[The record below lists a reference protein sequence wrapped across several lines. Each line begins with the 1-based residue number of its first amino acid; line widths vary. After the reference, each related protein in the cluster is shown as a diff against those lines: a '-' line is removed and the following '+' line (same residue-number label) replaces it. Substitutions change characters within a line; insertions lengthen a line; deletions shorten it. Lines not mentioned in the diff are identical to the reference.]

1 MWFKKKQT
9 NQSNSD
15 QSVSRRTGDM
25 RSELGLNGET
35 HQAVRVRARQVQRD
49 GLNETTAVYDEEV
62 QLHDLKVRARR
73 RLIGALV
80 LLGAAFVIL
89 PWVFDGQRK
98 ETAAKVAVAIPDKNV
113 QFDVKNPKATDE
125 SLRAAAESA
134 DKADKAA
141 ADGKTADAKT
151 TDAKASGAT
160 TTNTATTA
168 ATSPSTETPAKPA
181 ATKQAVPSTTTAAPA
196 TTTTA
201 PTATTQQY
209 AVHIGLV
216 SDKKELDSLV
226 ARLRAAGVQPQ
237 LRTVTVD
244 GSSKTRVRLGLF
256 KTQAEAEAAL
266 AKVKGVAKNP
276 VVIPIQQ
283 EQTKPKP

>member
-9 NQSNSD
+9 NQSNSEP
-15 QSVSRRTGDM
+15 SNARRKGDM
-25 RSELGLNGET
+25 RSELGLSGET

-49 GLNETTAVYDEEV
+49 GLNETSAVYDEEV

-98 ETAAKVAVAIPDKNV
+98 ETAAQVAVSIPDKNI

-125 SLRAAAESA
+125 SLRAAADSAESS
-134 DKADKAA
+134 DKTA
-141 ADGKTADAKT
+141 ADGKAADAKPSDNKAAAAT
-151 TDAKASGAT
+151 TAT
-160 TTNTATTA
+160 TTA
-168 ATSPSTETPAKPA
+168 A
-181 ATKQAVPSTTTAAPA
+181 TTAAPA
-196 TTTTA
+196 KPADTKQAVSAA
-201 PTATTQQY
+201 PTTPTTQPTQATQQY

-244 GSSKTRVRLGLF
+244 GVSKTRVRLGLF

-266 AKVKGVAKNP
+266 AKVKGVAKSP

-283 EQTKPKP
+283 EQTKSKP

>member
-9 NQSNSD
+9 NQSNSEP
-15 QSVSRRTGDM
+15 SNARRKGDM
-25 RSELGLNGET
+25 RSELGLSGET

-98 ETAAKVAVAIPDKNV
+98 ETAAQVAVSIPDKNI

-125 SLRAAAESA
+125 SLRAAADSAESS
-134 DKADKAA
+134 DKTA
-141 ADGKTADAKT
+141 ADGKAADAKPSDNKAAAAT
-151 TDAKASGAT
+151 TAT
-160 TTNTATTA
+160 TTAATTA
-168 ATSPSTETPAKPA
+168 APAKPA
-181 ATKQAVPSTTTAAPA
+181 DTKQAVPATPTTP
-196 TTTTA
+196 TTQ
-201 PTATTQQY
+201 PTQQY

-244 GSSKTRVRLGLF
+244 GASKTRVRLGLF